1 MILLESVMAVSL
13 SSLFK
18 KEVREKQGKLMAKQ
32 RRFAYTSLLP
42 FLLYMGL
49 FTLFPIIWAVVM
61 SFFDYTPIREGSG
74 FLGLGGAN
82 PFIGIDN
89 YIELFTGTSKPAEVF
104 RLAVKNTFLFT
115 VLVLPLNLAIT
126 LPLAVILESIGER
139 FRTMFRA
146 IYFLPAISSS
156 VALVTIWAYMY
167 APGWGLLSMMFK
179 AVGLV
184 PPKSWLSDPS
194 MVYFGVPLAMIC
206 VVVAHVWQ
214 DFGFN
219 LVIFVA
225 ALQGIPK
232 TLREAA
238 RVDGANAWQEFWWI
252 VVPLLRRTILFA
264 CVLTVLSS
272 LQVFVIFQL
281 LSRGGPQNQTQTM
294 LLSIYENAFRFANNL
309 GLSAAMS
316 MILFIIILLLTVFQF
331 RILRTEWEY

>member
-1 MILLESVMAVSL
+1 MAVSI

-18 KEVREKQGKLMAKQ
+18 KEVVQDSGKLMAKQ
-32 RRFAYTSLLP
+32 RRFAYASLIP
-42 FLLYMGL
+42 ILLYMGL
-49 FTLFPIIWAVVM
+49 FTLFPILWAVVM

-82 PFIGIDN
+82 PFISIDN
-89 YIELFTGTSKPAEVF
+89 YIELFTGSTKPAEVF

-115 VLVLPLNLAIT
+115 ALVLPLNLAVT
-126 LPLAVILESIGER
+126 LPLAVILESISDR
-139 FRTMFRA
+139 FKTIFRA
-146 IYFLPAISSS
+146 IYFLPAISSG
-156 VALVTIWAYMY
+156 VALVTVWAYMY

-184 PPKSWLSDPS
+184 PPKSWLQDPNTI
-194 MVYFGVPLAMIC
+194 YFGVPLAMIC

-225 ALQGIPK
+225 ALQSIPK

-238 RVDGANAWQEFWWI
+238 RVDGANTLQEFWLV
-252 VVPLLRRTILFA
+252 VVPLLRRTILLA
-264 CVLTVLSS
+264 SVLTVISS
-272 LQVFVIFQL
+272 LQVFIIFQL
-281 LSRGGPQNQTQTM
+281 LTRGGPKNQTQTL

-316 MILFIIILLLTVFQF
+316 MVLFMVILVLTVIQF

>member
-1 MILLESVMAVSL
+1 MTTVTV
-13 SSLFK
+13 FK
-18 KEVREKQGKLMAKQ
+18 KAANGGGLAGRQ
-32 RRFAYTSLLP
+32 RRFAYVGIAP
-42 FLLYMGL
+42 ILLYMGL
-49 FTLFPIIWAVVM
+49 FSLFPILWALVLG
-61 SFFDYTPIREGSG
+61 FFSYAPIREGTW
-74 FLGLGGAN
+74 FLGLGGLN

-89 YIELFTGTSKPAEVF
+89 YIELFTGISKPAEVF

-115 VLVLPLNLAIT
+115 ALVLPLNLAIT
-126 LPLAVILESIGER
+126 LPLAVLLESINER
-139 FRTMFRA
+139 FKTLFRA
-146 IYFLPAISSS
+146 IYFLPTISSA
-156 VALVTIWAYMY
+156 VALTIIWAYMY

-184 PPKSWLSDPS
+184 PPKSWLQDPNTIY
-194 MVYFGVPLAMIC
+194 MGVPLAMIC

-214 DFGFN
+214 DFGYN

-238 RVDGANAWQEFWWI
+238 RVDGATVVQEFWLI
-252 VVPLLRRTILFA
+252 VIPLLRRTILLA
-264 CVLTVLSS
+264 SVLTVISS

-281 LSRGGPQNQTQTM
+281 LTRGGPKNQTQTM
-294 LLSIYENAFRFANNL
+294 VLSIYENAFRFANNL

-316 MILFIIILLLTVFQF
+316 MILFILILLLTVVQF